1 MNPQGTTTK
10 TKMKKSAL
18 TSPSLMPPPPFRPH
32 QVRAERV
39 HPEPTA
45 PGARSEPQGRDGM
58 ETEPG
63 VHEPQ
68 IS

>member
-10 TKMKKSAL
+10 TKTKKSAL

-32 QVRAERV
+32 QARSERV

-45 PGARSEPQGRDGM
+45 PGAPSEPQAQKWDGDQ
-58 ETEPG
+58 PG
-63 VHEPQ
+63 FMNYNR
-68 IS
+68 